1 MGWKLT
7 SIIIKDFGSMS
18 DLEIINTLFTTEHKT
33 IEPVSFSECMYPTG
47 DRTIYFGNYKNN
59 LIISTYAFDLVDKFH
74 TTKISKAEKLFIQM
88 FPDSLIGAFSL
99 HSGVNYYAWTILSK
113 GQKVRTKRGDG
124 DNGISCDYGEPLP
137 EELDFLKLSFKTKN
151 DQVSYNWP
159 KKNGETEVLSED
171 QIGENYV
178 SKIWSMFTGTELFY
192 DETLLETKF
201 RAYDLEPEVSIENT
215 SGNNKNIW
223 QKLFGGKR
231 NISESKEKVLSTS
244 YAYENSLSNIE
255 NVYNEL
261 QKFDK
266 SLLSLEPPIND
277 GRLEEFERKY
287 GVMLSKEYKTLMKN
301 SNGLSLGGIELLSL
315 GLEYNK
321 ASLDHVY
328 NLLLKNL
335 SKFSEDFIPISPDGA
350 GNYYCLDLSRTVGDN
365 CPIIFYQINYD
376 YDSVE
381 EIETCNATLA
391 EFINESF
398 IEYTLEDRDYEGN
411 RKSGF
416 LYKLKNLF
424 K

>member
-201 RAYDLEPEVSIENT
+201 RAYDLEPELT
-215 SGNNKNIW
+215 G
-223 QKLFGGKR
+223 
-231 NISESKEKVLSTS
+231 
-244 YAYENSLSNIE
+244 ENSLDNNKSIAQVLQTSEVLSNGLSSIE
-255 NVYNEL
+255 KVYREL
-261 QKFDK
+261 RKFDK
-266 SLLSLEPPIND
+266 SLLGLEPPIND

-301 SNGLSLGGIELLSL
+301 SNGLSLGGTELLSL